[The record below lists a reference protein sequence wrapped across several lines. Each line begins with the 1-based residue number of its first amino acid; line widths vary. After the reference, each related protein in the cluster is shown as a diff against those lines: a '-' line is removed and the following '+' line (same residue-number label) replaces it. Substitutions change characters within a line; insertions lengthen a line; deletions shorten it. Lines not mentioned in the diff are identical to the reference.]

1 MYKILLVDDD
11 PHILASNETYL
22 KKHGYDTATAADG
35 LAALQLC
42 STAAFDAV
50 IMDVDMP
57 GMDGVSVCRRLREV
71 SSVPIIFLSAYA
83 RTDDRIR
90 GLMAGGDDYVGKPY
104 SLTELELRLRLRI
117 QRHKTLRPAR
127 CSASE
132 ASRWTWDCVRPV
144 SRSRPPRSL
153 HWSSIC

>member
-1 MYKILLVDDD
+1 MYKILLVHDD

-90 GLMAGGDDYVGKPY
+90 GLMAGGR
-104 SLTELELRLRLRI
+104 RLRRQALFPHGARAEAA
-117 QRHKTLRPAR
+117 PAHT
-127 CSASE
+127 APQE
-132 ASRWTWDCVRPV
+132 
-144 SRSRPPRSL
+144 
-153 HWSSIC
+153 H

>member
-83 RTDDRIR
+83 RGR
-90 GLMAGGDDYVGKPY
+90 
-104 SLTELELRLRLRI
+104 RLRRQALFPHGARAEAA
-117 QRHKTLRPAR
+117 PAHT
-127 CSASE
+127 A
-132 ASRWTWDCVRPV
+132 PQK
-144 SRSRPPRSL
+144 
-153 HWSSIC
+153 H